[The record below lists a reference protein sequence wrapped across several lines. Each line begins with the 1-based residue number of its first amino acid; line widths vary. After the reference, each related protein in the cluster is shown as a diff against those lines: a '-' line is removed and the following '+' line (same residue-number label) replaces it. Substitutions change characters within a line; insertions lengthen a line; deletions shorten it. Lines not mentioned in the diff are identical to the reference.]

1 MATTRKTTQ
10 SRTPAKRSTAK
21 TSTASTSTAKK
32 STTRKSAAK
41 KSAAP
46 PRSEPQPRPE
56 PEEQAK
62 PKPRSLR
69 TVAISAA
76 HELSELIG
84 QSPEGIVAVEK
95 RDEGWLVQVQVV
107 ESRRIPATPDI
118 LAVYEVEVAAD
129 GSVTGYRRADRYVR
143 GRIQE

>member
-21 TSTASTSTAKK
+21 KSTA
-32 STTRKSAAK
+32 RKSAAK
-41 KSAAP
+41 KSAAA

-56 PEEQAK
+56 PAEQAE

-107 ESRRIPATPDI
+107 ESRRIPATTDI
-118 LAVYEVEVAAD
+118 LAVYEVEVADD

>member
-21 TSTASTSTAKK
+21 NSTAKK
-32 STTRKSAAK
+32 STAR
-41 KSAAP
+41 

-56 PEEQAK
+56 PEEQAE

-95 RDEGWLVQVQVV
+95 RDDGWLVQVQVV
-107 ESRRIPATPDI
+107 ESRRIPATTDI
-118 LAVYEVEVAAD
+118 LAIYEVEVADD

>member
-1 MATTRKTTQ
+1 
-10 SRTPAKRSTAK
+10 
-21 TSTASTSTAKK
+21 
-32 STTRKSAAK
+32 
-41 KSAAP
+41 
-46 PRSEPQPRPE
+46 
-56 PEEQAK
+56 
-62 PKPRSLR
+62 
-69 TVAISAA
+69 VAISAA

-107 ESRRIPATPDI
+107 ESRRIPATTDI
-118 LAVYEVEVAAD
+118 LAVYEVEVADD